1 MSVKRPGLRSKGLY
15 SGPSSATH
23 ILCNLEEMCFLLLN
37 LFSLHKIARLGYLQF
52 IRFVVVRFHAHTVE
66 DIVDGPPDPTGH
78 PHTHTASVRL
88 LPASVG
94 FVSDSLNLDRFSVQP
109 LSF

>member
-37 LFSLHKIARLGYLQF
+37 LFSLHKITRLGSLYF
-52 IRFVVVRFHAHTVE
+52 IRFVVIRFHAHTVE
-66 DIVDGPPDPTGH
+66 DIVGGPPDPTGPLTPTPPPLCAYFLH
-78 PHTHTASVRL
+78 LWALCLTA
-88 LPASVG
+88 
-94 FVSDSLNLDRFSVQP
+94 
-109 LSF
+109 